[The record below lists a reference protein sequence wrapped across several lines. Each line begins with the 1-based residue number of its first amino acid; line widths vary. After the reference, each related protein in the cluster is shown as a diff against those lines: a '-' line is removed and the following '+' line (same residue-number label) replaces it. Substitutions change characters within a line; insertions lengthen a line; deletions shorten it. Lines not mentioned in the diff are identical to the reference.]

1 MNYSGAQAMHLRL
14 SAGRFQLLE
23 TVYSVSEGLEME
35 TDVRAHVEPFCRPAG
50 CAIL

>member
-1 MNYSGAQAMHLRL
+1 MNYSGAQAMHLQL

-35 TDVRAHVEPFCRPAG
+35 TDVCMRSHFAG
-50 CAIL
+50 WLDARYCS